1 VVGCALFVLY
11 KGMNVPDFVR
21 PINLLLWPMLLIAA
35 SVYALPF
42 SKLIPEQWHFFIPWL
57 PLGISAVLFLVVG
70 FFNFSRILFAGLIS
84 LSIWTFL
91 KLDFANVHYAQLA
104 LVLMSL
110 NMLLIA
116 FYRERGTYSITGLLR
131 IALIFCQP
139 GILAVAYVFKADEF
153 HQLIAWPHIE
163 VLSYTVSIP
172 ALAVFSLCFLYLL
185 IKLFVQNMLID
196 AYLLISL
203 VFSGWLLIEPPISEI
218 HLSLLVS
225 LNQLLLVM
233 ALFKRSLSMAYIDE
247 LTGLPG
253 RRALNERMVKLK
265 KNYTAAMLDIDFF
278 KKFNDTYGHDV
289 GDQVLRMVAQ
299 KIRLVKGG
307 TAYRYG
313 GEEFCVLFPTTDI
326 DVAEQ
331 YLEQVRLS
339 VEQASMKVR
348 SKKRAKN
355 NKKGSLLRGKGGS
368 GESVSVTISGGIAV
382 TRTKT
387 NPLKAADIALYRAKE
402 QGRNQIC
409 K

>member
-1 VVGCALFVLY
+1 MV
-11 KGMNVPDFVR
+11 
-21 PINLLLWPMLLIAA
+21 LIAA
-35 SVYALPF
+35 TVYALPF
-42 SKLIPEQWHFFIPWL
+42 SQLIPQQWHFLIPWL
-57 PLGISAVLFLVVG
+57 PLAISGILFLVVG
-70 FFNFSRILFAGLIS
+70 FFNFSRILFAGLVS

-91 KLDFANVHYAQLA
+91 KLDFANVHYSQLA

-116 FYRERGTYSITGLLR
+116 FYKERGTYSITGLFR

-139 GILAVAYVFKADEF
+139 GILAVAYVFKSDEF
-153 HQLIAWPHIE
+153 HQLITWPHIE
-163 VLSYTVSIP
+163 ILHFTVSIP
-172 ALAVFSLCFLYLL
+172 ALAVFSLCFIYLL
-185 IKLFVQNMLID
+185 VKLFIQNMLID

-203 VFSGWLLIEPPISEI
+203 VFSGWLLLEPPANEI

-253 RRALNERMVKLK
+253 RRALNERMVKLG

-313 GEEFCVLFPTTDI
+313 GEEFCVLFPSTDI
-326 DVAEQ
+326 DMAEQ
-331 YLEQVRLS
+331 YLEQVRIS

-348 SKKRAKN
+348 SKKRAKS
-355 NKKGSLLRGKGGS
+355 NKKGSLLRGKGGD
-368 GESVSVTISGGIAV
+368 GESVSVTISGGIAA

-387 NPLKAADIALYRAKE
+387 SPLKAADIALYKAKD

>member
-1 VVGCALFVLY
+1 V
-11 KGMNVPDFVR
+11 
-21 PINLLLWPMLLIAA
+21 LIAA
-35 SVYALPF
+35 TIYALPF
-42 SKLIPEQWHFFIPWL
+42 SQLIPQQWHFLIPWL
-57 PLGISAVLFLVVG
+57 PLAISGILFLVVG
-70 FFNFSRILFAGLIS
+70 FFNFSRILFAGLVS

-91 KLDFANVHYAQLA
+91 KLDFSNVHYSQLA

-116 FYRERGTYSITGLLR
+116 FYKERGTYSITGLFR

-139 GILAVAYVFKADEF
+139 GILAVAYVFKSNEF
-153 HQLIAWPHIE
+153 HQLITWPYIE
-163 VLSYTVSIP
+163 ILHYTVSIP
-172 ALAVFSLCFLYLL
+172 ALAVFSLCFIYLL
-185 IKLFVQNMLID
+185 VKLFIQNMLID

-203 VFSGWLLIEPPISEI
+203 VFSGWLLLEPPANEI

-253 RRALNERMVKLK
+253 RRALNERMVKLG

-313 GEEFCVLFPTTDI
+313 GEEFCVLFPSTDI
-326 DVAEQ
+326 DMAEQ
-331 YLEQVRLS
+331 YLEQVRIS

-348 SKKRAKN
+348 SKKRAKS
-355 NKKGSLLRGKGGS
+355 NKKGSLLRGKGGD
-368 GESVSVTISGGIAV
+368 GESVSVTISGGIAA

-387 NPLKAADIALYRAKE
+387 SPLKAADIALYKAKD

>member
-1 VVGCALFVLY
+1 
-11 KGMNVPDFVR
+11 M
-21 PINLLLWPMLLIAA
+21 
-35 SVYALPF
+35 SV
-42 SKLIPEQWHFFIPWL
+42 
-57 PLGISAVLFLVVG
+57 
-70 FFNFSRILFAGLIS
+70 
-84 LSIWTFL
+84 WTFL
-91 KLDFANVHYAQLA
+91 KLDFANVHYTQLA
-104 LVLMSL
+104 LVLMSV

-116 FYRERGTYSITGLLR
+116 FYNERGTYSITGLFR

-139 GILAVAYVFKADEF
+139 GILAVAYVFKADDF
-153 HQLIAWPHIE
+153 HQLINWPYIDIQG
-163 VLSYTVSIP
+163 VTVSIP
-172 ALAVFSLCFLYLL
+172 AVAVFSLCFFYLL
-185 IKLFVQNMLID
+185 IKLFVQNLLID

-203 VFSGWLLIEPPISEI
+203 VFSAWLLIEPPRNEI

-253 RRALNERMVKLK
+253 RRALNERMVKLG

-278 KKFNDTYGHDV
+278 KNFNDTYGHDV

-299 KIRLVKGG
+299 KIRQVKGG

-313 GEEFCVLFPTTDI
+313 GEEFCVLFPSTDL
-326 DVAEQ
+326 DMAEE
-331 YLEQVRLS
+331 YLEQVRIS

-355 NKKGSLLRGKGGS
+355 NKKGRGLRGKGGS
-368 GESVSVTISGGIAV
+368 GETVSVTISGGLAV
-382 TRTKT
+382 ARTKT
-387 NPLKAADIALYRAKE
+387 NPLKAADIALYRAKD

>member
-1 VVGCALFVLY
+1 MV
-11 KGMNVPDFVR
+11 
-21 PINLLLWPMLLIAA
+21 LIAA
-35 SVYALPF
+35 TVYALPF
-42 SKLIPEQWHFFIPWL
+42 SQLIPQQWHFLIPWL
-57 PLGISAVLFLVVG
+57 PLAISAILFLVVG
-70 FFNFSRILFAGLIS
+70 FFNFSRILFAGLVS

-91 KLDFANVHYAQLA
+91 KLDFANVHYSQLA

-116 FYRERGTYSITGLLR
+116 FYKERGTYSITGLFR

-139 GILAVAYVFKADEF
+139 GILAVAYVFKSDEF
-153 HQLIAWPHIE
+153 HQLITWPHIE
-163 VLSYTVSIP
+163 ILHFTVSIP
-172 ALAVFSLCFLYLL
+172 ALAVFSLCFIYLL
-185 IKLFVQNMLID
+185 VKLFIQNMLID

-203 VFSGWLLIEPPISEI
+203 VFSGWLLLEPPANEI

-253 RRALNERMVKLK
+253 RRALNERMVKLG

-313 GEEFCVLFPTTDI
+313 GEEFCVLFPSTDI
-326 DVAEQ
+326 DMAEQ
-331 YLEQVRLS
+331 YLEQVRIS

-348 SKKRAKN
+348 SKKRAKS
-355 NKKGSLLRGKGGS
+355 NKKGSLLRGKGGD
-368 GESVSVTISGGIAV
+368 GESVSVTISGGIAA

-387 NPLKAADIALYRAKE
+387 SPLKAADIALYKAKD

>member
-1 VVGCALFVLY
+1 V
-11 KGMNVPDFVR
+11 
-21 PINLLLWPMLLIAA
+21 LIAA
-35 SVYALPF
+35 TIYALPF
-42 SKLIPEQWHFFIPWL
+42 SQLIPQQWHFLIPWL
-57 PLGISAVLFLVVG
+57 PLAISGILFLVVG
-70 FFNFSRILFAGLIS
+70 FFNFSRILFAGLVS

-91 KLDFANVHYAQLA
+91 KLDFANVHYSQLA

-116 FYRERGTYSITGLLR
+116 FYKERGTYSITGLFR

-139 GILAVAYVFKADEF
+139 GILAVAYVFKSDEF
-153 HQLIAWPHIE
+153 HQLITWPYIE
-163 VLSYTVSIP
+163 ILNYTVSIP
-172 ALAVFSLCFLYLL
+172 ALAVFALCFIYLL
-185 IKLFVQNMLID
+185 VKLFIQNMLID

-203 VFSGWLLIEPPISEI
+203 VFSGWLLLEPPANEI

-253 RRALNERMVKLK
+253 RRALNERMVKLG

-313 GEEFCVLFPTTDI
+313 GEEFCVLFPSTDV
-326 DVAEQ
+326 DMAEQ
-331 YLEQVRLS
+331 YLEQVRIS

-348 SKKRAKN
+348 SKKRAKS
-355 NKKGSLLRGKGGS
+355 NKKGSLLRGKGGD
-368 GESVSVTISGGIAV
+368 GKSVSVTISGGIAA

-387 NPLKAADIALYRAKE
+387 SPLKAADIALYKAKD

>member
-1 VVGCALFVLY
+1 
-11 KGMNVPDFVR
+11 MPDFVR
-21 PINLLLWPMLLIAA
+21 PINLLLLPMLLIAA
-35 SVYALPF
+35 AVYALPF
-42 SKLIPEQWHFFIPWL
+42 SAAIPEQWLYFIPWL
-57 PLGISAVLFLVVG
+57 PLGFSGVLFLVVG
-70 FFNFSRILFAGLIS
+70 FFNFSRILFAGLVS
-84 LSIWTFL
+84 LSVWTFL
-91 KLDFANVHYAQLA
+91 KLDFANVHYTQLA
-104 LVLMSL
+104 LVLMSV

-116 FYRERGTYSITGLLR
+116 FYHERGTYSITGLFR

-139 GILAVAYVFKADEF
+139 GILAVAYVFTAHEF
-153 HQLIAWPHIE
+153 HQLITWPYIDIKG
-163 VLSYTVSIP
+163 LTVSIP
-172 ALAVFSLCFLYLL
+172 AAAIFSLCFIYLL
-185 IKLFVQNMLID
+185 VKLFVQNLLID

-203 VFSGWLLIEPPISEI
+203 VFSAWLLIEPPRNEI

-253 RRALNERMVKLK
+253 RRALNERMVKLG

-299 KIRLVKGG
+299 KIRQVKGG

-313 GEEFCVLFPTTDI
+313 GEEFCVLFPSTDL
-326 DVAEQ
+326 DMAQE
-331 YLEQVRLS
+331 YLEQVRIS
-339 VEQASMKVR
+339 VEQATMKVR

-355 NKKGSLLRGKGGS
+355 NKKGRGLRGKGGS
-368 GESVSVTISGGIAV
+368 GESVSVTISGGLAV
-382 TRTKT
+382 ARTKT
-387 NPLKAADIALYRAKE
+387 NPLKAADVALYRAKD

>member
-1 VVGCALFVLY
+1 MV
-11 KGMNVPDFVR
+11 
-21 PINLLLWPMLLIAA
+21 LIAA
-35 SVYALPF
+35 TIYALPF
-42 SKLIPEQWHFFIPWL
+42 SQLIPQQWHFLIPWL
-57 PLGISAVLFLVVG
+57 PLAISGILFLVVG
-70 FFNFSRILFAGLIS
+70 FFNFSRILFAGLVS

-91 KLDFANVHYAQLA
+91 KLDFANVHYSQLA

-116 FYRERGTYSITGLLR
+116 FYKERGTYSITGLFR

-139 GILAVAYVFKADEF
+139 GILAVAYVFKSDDF
-153 HQLIAWPHIE
+153 HQLITWPYIE
-163 VLSYTVSIP
+163 ILNYTVSIP
-172 ALAVFSLCFLYLL
+172 ALAVFALCFIYLL
-185 IKLFVQNMLID
+185 VKLFIQNMLID

-203 VFSGWLLIEPPISEI
+203 VFSGWLLLEPPANEI

-253 RRALNERMVKLK
+253 RRALNERMVKLG

-313 GEEFCVLFPTTDI
+313 GEEFCVLFPSTDV
-326 DVAEQ
+326 DMAEQ
-331 YLEQVRLS
+331 YLEQVRIS

-348 SKKRAKN
+348 SKKRAKS
-355 NKKGSLLRGKGGS
+355 NKKGSLLRGKGGD
-368 GESVSVTISGGIAV
+368 GESVSVTISGGIAA

-387 NPLKAADIALYRAKE
+387 SPLKAADIALYKAKD

>member
-1 VVGCALFVLY
+1 MV
-11 KGMNVPDFVR
+11 
-21 PINLLLWPMLLIAA
+21 LIAA
-35 SVYALPF
+35 TIYALPF
-42 SKLIPEQWHFFIPWL
+42 SQLIPQQWHFLIPWL
-57 PLGISAVLFLVVG
+57 PLAISGILFLVVG
-70 FFNFSRILFAGLIS
+70 FFNFSRILFAGLVS

-91 KLDFANVHYAQLA
+91 KLDFANVHYSQLA

-116 FYRERGTYSITGLLR
+116 FYKERGTYSITGLFR

-139 GILAVAYVFKADEF
+139 GILAIAYVFKSDEF
-153 HQLIAWPHIE
+153 HQLITWPYIE
-163 VLSYTVSIP
+163 ILNYTVSIP
-172 ALAVFSLCFLYLL
+172 ALAVFALCFIYLL
-185 IKLFVQNMLID
+185 VKLFIQNMLID

-203 VFSGWLLIEPPISEI
+203 VFSGWLLLEPPANEI

-253 RRALNERMVKLK
+253 RRALNERMVKLG

-313 GEEFCVLFPTTDI
+313 GEEFCVLFPSTDV
-326 DVAEQ
+326 DMAEQ
-331 YLEQVRLS
+331 YLEQVRIS

-348 SKKRAKN
+348 SKKRAKS
-355 NKKGSLLRGKGGS
+355 NKKGSLLRGKGGD
-368 GESVSVTISGGIAV
+368 GESVSVTISGGIAA

-387 NPLKAADIALYRAKE
+387 SPLKAADIALYKAKD

>member
-1 VVGCALFVLY
+1 
-11 KGMNVPDFVR
+11 MPDFVR
-21 PINLLLWPMLLIAA
+21 PINILLLPMLFIAA
-35 SVYALPF
+35 AVYALPF
-42 SKLIPEQWHFFIPWL
+42 SAAIPEQWLYFIPWL
-57 PLGISAVLFLVVG
+57 PLVFSGVLFLVVG
-70 FFNFSRILFAGLIS
+70 FFNFSRILFAGLVS
-84 LSIWTFL
+84 LSVWTFL
-91 KLDFANVHYAQLA
+91 KLDFANVHYTQLA
-104 LVLMSL
+104 LVLMSV

-116 FYRERGTYSITGLLR
+116 FYNERGTYSITGLFR

-139 GILAVAYVFKADEF
+139 GILAVAYVFKADDF
-153 HQLIAWPHIE
+153 HQLINWPYIDIQG
-163 VLSYTVSIP
+163 VTVSIP
-172 ALAVFSLCFLYLL
+172 AVAVFSLCFFYLL
-185 IKLFVQNMLID
+185 IKLFVQNLLID

-203 VFSGWLLIEPPISEI
+203 VFSAWLLIEPPRNEI

-253 RRALNERMVKLK
+253 RRALNERMVKLG

-278 KKFNDTYGHDV
+278 KNFNDTYGHDV

-299 KIRLVKGG
+299 KIRQVKGG

-313 GEEFCVLFPTTDI
+313 GEEFCVLFPSTDL
-326 DVAEQ
+326 DMAEE
-331 YLEQVRLS
+331 YLEQVRIS

-355 NKKGSLLRGKGGS
+355 NKKGRGLRGKGGS
-368 GESVSVTISGGIAV
+368 GETVSVTISGGLAV
-382 TRTKT
+382 ARTKT
-387 NPLKAADIALYRAKE
+387 NPLKAADIALYRAKD

>member
-1 VVGCALFVLY
+1 
-11 KGMNVPDFVR
+11 
-21 PINLLLWPMLLIAA
+21 
-35 SVYALPF
+35 
-42 SKLIPEQWHFFIPWL
+42 
-57 PLGISAVLFLVVG
+57 
-70 FFNFSRILFAGLIS
+70 
-84 LSIWTFL
+84 
-91 KLDFANVHYAQLA
+91 
-104 LVLMSL
+104 
-110 NMLLIA
+110 
-116 FYRERGTYSITGLLR
+116 
-131 IALIFCQP
+131 
-139 GILAVAYVFKADEF
+139 
-153 HQLIAWPHIE
+153 
-163 VLSYTVSIP
+163 
-172 ALAVFSLCFLYLL
+172 LCFIYLL
-185 IKLFVQNMLID
+185 VKLFIQNMLID

-203 VFSGWLLIEPPISEI
+203 VFSGWLLLEPPANEI

-253 RRALNERMVKLK
+253 RRALNERMVKLG

-313 GEEFCVLFPTTDI
+313 GEEFCVLFPSTDI
-326 DVAEQ
+326 DMAEQ
-331 YLEQVRLS
+331 YLEQVRIS

-348 SKKRAKN
+348 SKKRAKS
-355 NKKGSLLRGKGGS
+355 NKKGSLLRGKGGD
-368 GESVSVTISGGIAV
+368 GESVSVTISGGIAA

-387 NPLKAADIALYRAKE
+387 SPLKAADIALYKAKD